1 MVGLG
6 VLSWLVVAALPNV
19 ESDREVLLGMAAPLA
34 AAVGTWV
41 MVVRMSSRPQLL
53 TSLMIGAF
61 GAKMVFFGVYVVI
74 MLKVLDVRPLPSSSA
89 LPVTSSGCTCLRR
102 SVCSASLRRTRRRLN
117 SRQRDTRTWFRSR
130 RPRPPQKNS
139 TPAR

>member
-1 MVGLG
+1 MKPAWWMAGLG

-19 ESDREVLLGMAAPLA
+19 ESDTEILLGMIAPLA
-34 AAVGTWV
+34 AALGTWV

-74 MLKVLDVRPLPSSSA
+74 MLKVLEVRPLPFIISFTCYFIGLHLFEA
-89 LPVTSSGCTCLRR
+89 LCL
-102 SVCSASLRRTRRRLN
+102 
-117 SRQRDTRTWFRSR
+117 QRFFAA
-130 RPRPPQKNS
+130 N
-139 TPAR
+139 TPAHQ